1 MVKRTSTIQ
10 ATIKD
15 AQKIVKKPKKPRTS
29 TIDETVATANQGI
42 KPLKKATKTKTMA
55 QTLKDAQASNATP
68 VKQKPAKKSKKVAKK
83 ATKKAAPKKSGK
95 SKAQK
100 KK

>member
-1 MVKRTSTIQ
+1 MQ

-15 AQKIVKKPKKPRTS
+15 AQKIVKKAKKPRTS

-68 VKQKPAKKSKKVAKK
+68 VKRKAAKKTKKV
-83 ATKKAAPKKSGK
+83 TKKAVKKAGAQKQK